1 MTTFRVTDPAAAARA
16 AGQLATAALALRGS
30 IEASTQA
37 LRDLEPEAPNPAH
50 AAEAL
55 ARWRRRQAQIA
66 RRENELMLVLH
77 ECGASERSLATL
89 MHIGRPAVTA
99 RLQSARDERE
109 SATWAAQP

>member
-1 MTTFRVTDPAAAARA
+1 MTRFVTTDTAAAARA
-16 AGQLATAALALRGS
+16 AAQLPHAARMLQGS
-30 IEASTQA
+30 IQAAAQA
-37 LRDLEPEAPNPAH
+37 LRDIEPEAPNPTQ

-66 RRENELMLVLH
+66 RHENELMLVLF

-109 SATWAAQP
+109 ATE